1 MVPSN
6 ELSRKV
12 ILVTGPAGNLGSAV
26 VKRFQNEA
34 VSLILLDRHPDR
46 INERYPGL
54 DASIDHLLL
63 PNVDLTEPAIVEAA
77 VNSGL
82 KNFGHIDCLVHTTGG
97 FQMGEEVH
105 QITLEKL
112 DQMMD
117 INVKTL
123 LNISRFVIPAMIEQ
137 ENGMIITIGARP
149 SLKGKKKMG
158 AYSTAK
164 AAVLRLTESIAAEG
178 TTTGIKSRCI
188 IPGTIDTS
196 ENRAAMPNADTSKW
210 IKPETIADV
219 IYETCFNINLSEH
232 DIIINLY

>member
-26 VKRFQNEA
+26 VKRFQNES

-46 INERYPGL
+46 INERYPDL
-54 DASIDHLLL
+54 DASNDHLLL
-63 PNVDLTEPAIVEAA
+63 PNVDLTEPAIVGAA

-82 KNFGHIDCLVHTTGG
+82 ENFGHIDCLVHTTGG
-97 FQMGEEVH
+97 FQMGEKVH
-105 QITLEKL
+105 QITQEKL

-123 LNISRFVIPAMIEQ
+123 LNITRFVLPAMIEQ

-149 SLKGKKKMG
+149 SLEGKKEMG
-158 AYSTAK
+158 AYSAAK

-178 TTTGIKSRCI
+178 KSTGLSARCI

-196 ENRAAMPNADTSKW
+196 ENRAVMPNADTSKW

-219 IYETCFNINLSEH
+219 IYKTCFDTDISEH